1 MNDSKLGIIWSS
13 ADPEVATHMLFM
25 YAHNSKK
32 RGWWQEVRLIVWGP
46 SAKLLVENVE
56 LQEKIKEMA
65 VDGVDV
71 WACKACADKYGIS
84 EDLENLGIN
93 VVFVGETFTQML
105 QSDWKVITF

>member
-56 LQEKIKEMA
+56 LQEKLKEMA
-65 VDGVDV
+65 VDGVDI

-93 VVFVGETFTQML
+93 VVFVGEAFTQML